1 MSALTYREITLS
13 LRARNKQEKGRRIAE
28 AAWGVFVER
37 GYEAATTR
45 EIAARAGV
53 AAGTLFLY
61 AADKRALVIQLF
73 HARIAAAVDAGFA
86 GLPPDGAFVD
96 DLVRVFRALFT
107 MYADAPDLARVFVKE
122 VQFLPAAH
130 REGTDAQLQAFFA
143 RLAARLARAQA
154 VGEVDPALRPEAVV
168 PTLFVLY
175 YGALTAWLSGRASL
189 DDALEVHLRTML
201 GQLMRGLAPREG
213 R

>member
-1 MSALTYREITLS
+1 MIALIYREIALS

-28 AAWGVFVER
+28 AAWAVFVER

-61 AADKRALVIQLF
+61 APDKRALVIQLF
-73 HARIAAAVDAGFA
+73 QARIGATLDAAFA

-107 MYADAPDLARVFVKE
+107 MYAAAPDLARVFVKE
-122 VQFLPAAH
+122 VQFLPEAH
-130 REGTDAQLQAFFA
+130 RETVDAKLQAFFA
-143 RLAARLARAQA
+143 RLATRLVRAQA
-154 VGEVDPALRPEAVV
+154 AGEVDPAVRPEAVV
-168 PTLFVLY
+168 PTLFVIY

-189 DDALEVHLRTML
+189 DDALEVHLRAML